1 MTNISAEIS
10 RLSHKDVKIRRRAVR
25 ALFEE
30 NEPSALSGFV
40 KLLDDQD
47 FWFRNKALDAHRK
60 WANSPEELEPLMAN
74 NKRLVAEL
82 LEKIPSPEIAKRL
95 LSEEDHVIRS
105 FAAKNLSKSEALHSQ
120 FAKDE
125 HHSVRIIAAENSVD
139 ESLISSLIEDVHSS
153 VRKAAIMTASEN
165 KMKLDDAILKK
176 ALISSDPSLRS
187 LVASLAVKSGG
198 DILEIACKDSNPK
211 VRKAIADTLRSEVDI
226 VDSRIEMVSK
236 ICPEIVL
243 RWLRLRYDSKS
254 NSLRWSL
261 IENSTLNSRIRSKLI
276 EQMEG
281 RSNIDKKRLEIIIQD
296 DSSLVKMAAKNLARS
311 IEELEG

>member
-139 ESLISSLIEDVHSS
+139 ESLISSLIEDEHSS

-165 KMKLDDAILKK
+165 KMRLDDAILKK

-187 LVASLAVKSGG
+187 LAASLS
-198 DILEIACKDSNPK
+198 
-211 VRKAIADTLRSEVDI
+211 
-226 VDSRIEMVSK
+226 
-236 ICPEIVL
+236 
-243 RWLRLRYDSKS
+243 
-254 NSLRWSL
+254 
-261 IENSTLNSRIRSKLI
+261 
-276 EQMEG
+276 
-281 RSNIDKKRLEIIIQD
+281 
-296 DSSLVKMAAKNLARS
+296 
-311 IEELEG
+311 